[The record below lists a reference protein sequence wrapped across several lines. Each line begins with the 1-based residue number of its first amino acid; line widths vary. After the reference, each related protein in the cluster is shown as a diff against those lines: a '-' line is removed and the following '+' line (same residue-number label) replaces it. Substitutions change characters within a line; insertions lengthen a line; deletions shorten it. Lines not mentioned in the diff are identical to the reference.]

1 MSHLSEHPFC
11 HNLSSAQIKALEA
24 IAEPAS
30 YEPDDFLLRAGHEA
44 DRVFLIW
51 GGHVAL
57 EINGRIL
64 QTLGPG
70 DIVGISWL
78 EPPYRWKFDARAVER
93 TRTVR
98 LESEPLRGMLGRDEA
113 MASRVYRQ
121 VNRSLSQRLE
131 AARLQLLD
139 LYGARR

>member
-11 HNLSSAQIKALEA
+11 HHLSSAQIRALEA

-44 DRVFLIW
+44 DQVFLIW

-70 DIVGISWL
+70 DVVGISWL
-78 EPPYRWKFDARAVER
+78 EPPFRWKFDARAVER

-98 LESEPLRGMLGRDEA
+98 LQSEPLREMLAGDEA

-121 VNRSLSQRLE
+121 MNRALSTRLE